1 MNYFI
6 NPWYFYLANLADNIS
21 TAAIVLFVIAI
32 IAAVGFGVG
41 WGVFAADS
49 YMDDDNGK
57 TTNILLKCFK
67 RSILAVIISGVI
79 MCVVPS
85 GNTINKMM
93 IASYVTKE
101 NVETAKDDA
110 KALVDYIVEKA
121 VELKSTS
128 SEK

>member
-6 NPWYFYLANLADNIS
+6 NPWYFYFANLADNIS
-21 TAAIVLFVIAI
+21 TTAIALFVVSI
-32 IAAVGFGVG
+32 IAAIGFGTA

-49 YMDDDNGK
+49 YDSK
-57 TTNILLKCFK
+57 TINFLSKCFK
-67 RSILAVIISGVI
+67 KSIIAVIVSSVI

-121 VELKSTS
+121 VELKSAS